1 MEPRFTIHQ
10 HTELFAQKPIHFQV
24 TEMNKSMMIWVGRP
38 QDGLGDLS
46 VAMPATNKNAIPAA
60 SNLLTKDMSDVSV
73 DLSRRLALRYGQQFI
88 ISINLPSDD
97 QLMMAFVEKKI
108 TTILKDIIVN

>member
-1 MEPRFTIHQ
+1 
-10 HTELFAQKPIHFQV
+10 
-24 TEMNKSMMIWVGRP
+24 MIWVGRP

-46 VAMPATNKNAIPAA
+46 VSMPAANKNTLPAA

-73 DLSRRLALRYGQQFI
+73 DLSRPLRYNRQFI
-88 ISINLPSDD
+88 VSINLPSDD

-108 TTILKDIIVN
+108 SAILKEIIVNYP